1 MTLAPTTP
9 ATSPVVAIGPA
20 HPIAAIADLLHRH
33 HTPSALPGILTTL
46 NPLLAP
52 APTAGGPNLAEI
64 PVAAVL
70 AIHRLAPRAAAEILE
85 IAAPWLTTPEPPA
98 EAVLAVVAGNVALT
112 QRELQVLRG
121 MARGRSN
128 TLIGRELYLSEDT
141 IKTHARRLFRK
152 LGAKDRAQAVNRGWE
167 LGVLGGDR

>member
-1 MTLAPTTP
+1 MTLAPATP
-9 ATSPVVAIGPA
+9 PSPVVAIGPA

-33 HTPSALPGILTTL
+33 HTTAALPGILATL
-46 NPLLAP
+46 SPLLAS

-70 AIHRLAPRAAAEILE
+70 AIHRLAPAAAAEILE
-85 IAAPWLTTPEPPA
+85 IAAPWLTTPEPVA
-98 EAVLAVVAGNVALT
+98 EAAPTAVVAGNVALT
-112 QRELQVLRG
+112 QRELQVLQG
-121 MARGRSN
+121 MSRGRSN

-167 LGVLGGDR
+167 LGILGGDR